1 MRNVRVELRDMH
13 PNCSRDERETAFRRM
28 FATFKK
34 AVTDAGVLHDY
45 KEHEFYES
53 ESKKKRKKKRD
64 AELQRLKMKLR
75 ENFPNRKTEK
85 KDNKPFRRNKKV

>member
-1 MRNVRVELRDMH
+1 MRNVRVELRDLH
-13 PNCSRDERETAFRRM
+13 PNCSREERDNAFRRM

-53 ESKKKRKKKRD
+53 ELQKKRKKKRE
-64 AELQRLKMKLR
+64 AELQRLKLKLR
-75 ENFPNRKTEK
+75 ENFPNRKNEK
-85 KDNKPFRRNKKV
+85 KNNKPNRKPNNK